1 MSNKLPE
8 SSTFSLVALIISS
21 IIGSLLVNE
30 QFTNVLDNTN
40 DNENE
45 NKSNNLNN
53 FITQLN
59 NYTLN
64 QQKLNTTTLIVWVIS
79 LVLLLTLGV
88 WLWNNI
94 LVELVPVVNKV
105 KNPLQLLGL
114 ILLLN
119 MII

>member
-1 MSNKLPE
+1 MILKRILPR
-8 SSTFSLVALIISS
+8 
-21 IIGSLLVNE
+21 LLVNE
-30 QFTNVLDNTN
+30 QFTNVLDKKN

-45 NKSNNLNN
+45 NNNLNN

-94 LVELVPVVNKV
+94 LVELFPSVNKV
-105 KNPLQLLGL
+105 KSPLQILGL
-114 ILLLN
+114 IVLLN
-119 MII
+119 MIF